1 MRCLFTVH
9 ERKSKVYLFIS
20 TAPALTGN
28 RSKAGTRR
36 APARVWVLPFSLALL
51 FEVDEVR

>member
-28 RSKAGTRR
+28 RTKTGTKASSRKKHL
-36 APARVWVLPFSLALL
+36 VLWALSA
-51 FEVDEVR
+51 